1 MIRRI
6 LPHPLLSAILLFSWL
21 LMANDFSRGH
31 WLLGAFLGLGLPLL
45 CRDLLLSTPRIRRP
59 GLLLRFIARV
69 LVDILIANL
78 QVAKL
83 VLGPKSR
90 LQPGFVEIPLELG
103 DDLAITI
110 LASVITLTPGTV
122 SADLSADRRR
132 LLVHALDVPDPQA
145 LAADIKARYEAPLK
159 EVFEC
164 SAT

>member
-6 LPHPLLSAILLFSWL
+6 LPHPLLSAILLLSWL
-21 LMANDFSRGH
+21 LMVNDFSLGH
-31 WLLGAFLGLGLPLL
+31 WLLGALLGLVIPLL
-45 CRDLLLSTPRIRRP
+45 CRHLLPIMPRIRRP
-59 GLLLRFIARV
+59 GLLLRFILMV
-69 LVDILIANL
+69 LYDIVVANL

-83 VLGPKSR
+83 VLGPRSR
-90 LQPGFVEIPLELG
+90 LQPGFVEIPLELT

-110 LASVITLTPGTV
+110 LASVITLTPGTC
-122 SADLSADRRR
+122 SADLSADRRI
-132 LLVHALDVPDPQA
+132 LLVHGMDVPDPQS

>member
-6 LPHPLLSAILLFSWL
+6 LPHPLLSAILLFTWL
-21 LMANDFSRGH
+21 LMVNDFSLGH
-31 WLLGAFLGLGLPLL
+31 WLLGAFLALVLPLL

-59 GLLLRFIARV
+59 GLLLRFIALV
-69 LVDILIANL
+69 LYDIVVANL
-78 QVAKL
+78 QVARL
-83 VLGPKSR
+83 VLGPKAR
-90 LQPGFVEIPLELG
+90 LQPGFVEIPLELT

-122 SADLSADRRR
+122 SADLSDDRRM
-132 LLVHALDVPDPQA
+132 LLVHGLDVPDPQA

>member
-6 LPHPLLSAILLFSWL
+6 LPHPLLSGVLLLSWL
-21 LMANDFSRGH
+21 LLVNDFSHGH
-31 WLLGAFLGLGLPLL
+31 WLLGAFLGLAIPLL
-45 CRDLLLSTPRIRRP
+45 CRNLLLAAPRIQRP
-59 GLLLRFIARV
+59 GLLLRFIGLV
-69 LVDILIANL
+69 LYDIVVANL

-90 LQPGFVEIPLELG
+90 LQPGFVEIPLELT
-103 DDLAITI
+103 DDLAITL

-122 SADLSADRRR
+122 SADLSDDRRT
-132 LLVHALDVPDPQA
+132 LLVHGLDVPDPQA

-164 SAT
+164 SAS

>member
-6 LPHPLLSAILLFSWL
+6 LPHPLLSAILLFTWL
-21 LMANDFSRGH
+21 LMVNDFSLGH
-31 WLLGAFLGLGLPLL
+31 WLLGAFLGLALPLL
-45 CRDLLLSTPRIRRP
+45 CRNLLLSTPRIRRP
-59 GLLLRFIARV
+59 GLLLRFIALV
-69 LVDILIANL
+69 LYDIVVANL
-78 QVAKL
+78 QVARL
-83 VLGPKSR
+83 VLGPKAR
-90 LQPGFVEIPLELG
+90 LQPGFVEIPLELT

-122 SADLSADRRR
+122 SADLSDDRRM
-132 LLVHALDVPDPQA
+132 LLVHGLDVPDPQA

>member
-6 LPHPLLSAILLFSWL
+6 LPHPLLSGVLLLSWL
-21 LMANDFSRGH
+21 LLVNDFSLGH
-31 WLLGAFLGLGLPLL
+31 WLLGTFLGLAIPLL
-45 CRDLLLSTPRIRRP
+45 CRNLLLATPRIQRP
-59 GLLLRFIARV
+59 GLLLRFIALV
-69 LVDILIANL
+69 LYDIVVANL

-83 VLGPKSR
+83 VLGPKAR
-90 LQPGFVEIPLELG
+90 LQPGFVEIPLDLT

-122 SADLSADRRR
+122 SADLSDDRRM
-132 LLVHALDVPDPQA
+132 LLVHGLDVPDPQA

-164 SAT
+164 SAS